1 VGVLN
6 ILIKD
11 ILAVL
16 PGGAEVCSVYVSDG
30 VITSTSSLPE
40 GFKADKTIFGA
51 GKMLIPGLVNA
62 HTHAAMTIFRNCAD
76 DLLFNDWLFGKI
88 MPLEDKLIG
97 EDCYWGTLLAVMEML
112 RSGTTAYI
120 DMYYFADDS
129 ARAIIESGIRCVFSR
144 GIAGDIS
151 VVEGKLRDATDE
163 IDRLKGHDKL
173 SFMLGPHAPYT
184 CDEGFQREVAAEAKR
199 RGIPIN
205 IHLSESLAEIDTI
218 RDQYGCSPI
227 ELADRTGLLT
237 DTSVA
242 AHCVQLSDT
251 DIGLLAERG
260 VHVVTNPV
268 SNLKLANGV
277 APVVK
282 MRNAGVKVALG
293 TDSAA
298 SNNSLNMFRDLS
310 LLTLVHKGINHDAL
324 AISAREGFEM
334 ATKDGARAMGYS
346 DLGEIKPGNIADLAI
361 LNLDCPNMRP
371 VNDSVAA
378 LAYSANGSE
387 VETVIVGGEVLME
400 NREFLT
406 IDRDRVF
413 HEVDK
418 TCERIGVSTLRTN
431 IANKKQENM
440 SP

>member
-1 VGVLN
+1 MG

-16 PGGAEVCSVYVSDG
+16 PDGAKVCSVYIDGG
-30 VITSTSSLPE
+30 VIVSISSEPE
-40 GFKADKTIFGA
+40 GFKADKVIYGA

-88 MPLEDKLIG
+88 MPLEEKLCG
-97 EDCYWGTLLAVMEML
+97 EDCYWGTMLAVMEML
-112 RSGTTAYI
+112 RSGTTSYI

-144 GIAGDIS
+144 GIAGDVS
-151 VVEGKLRDATDE
+151 AAEGKLRDAVDE
-163 IDRLKGHDKL
+163 IERLKGCDRL

-184 CDEGFQREVAAEAKR
+184 CDEGFQREAAAEAKR

-218 RDQYGCSPI
+218 RGQYGCSPI
-227 ELADRTGLLT
+227 ELADKTGLLT
-237 DTSVA
+237 DTTVA
-242 AHCVQLSDT
+242 AHCVQLSDS
-251 DIGLLAERG
+251 DISLLAGRG

-277 APVVK
+277 APVIK
-282 MRNAGVKVALG
+282 MRKAGVKVALG

-324 AISAREGFEM
+324 AITAREGFEM
-334 ATKDGARAMGYS
+334 ATKCGARAMGY
-346 DLGEIKPGNIADLAI
+346 DNLGVIKPQDIADLAV
-361 LNLDCPNMRP
+361 LDLDRPNMQP
-371 VNDSVAA
+371 VNDPVSA

-387 VETVIVGGEVLME
+387 VETVIVGGAVLME
-400 NREFLT
+400 NRKFLT
-406 IDRDRVF
+406 IDEERVYF
-413 HEVDK
+413 EIDK
-418 TCERIGVSTLRTN
+418 VCERIGVRS
-431 IANKKQENM
+431 
-440 SP
+440 

>member
-1 VGVLN
+1 MGVLN